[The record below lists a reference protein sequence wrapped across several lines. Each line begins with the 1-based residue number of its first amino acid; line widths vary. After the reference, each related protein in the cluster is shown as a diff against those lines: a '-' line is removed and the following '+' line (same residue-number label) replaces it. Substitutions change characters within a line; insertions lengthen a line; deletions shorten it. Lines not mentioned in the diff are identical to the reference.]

1 MEQSDIEIEKRRA
14 AFDIAKRVGAFLT
27 TTGLEDCAVRVYV
40 TNSDCTLVGGDKAL
54 YGRMVHCEIDT
65 EMNDDDYE
73 ED

>member
-27 TTGLEDCAVRVYV
+27 NTGFNDCAVRVYV
-40 TNSDCTLVGGDKAL
+40 TNSDCTLTSGDKAL
-54 YGRMVHCEIDT
+54 YGRMVHCEIDV
-65 EMNDDDYE
+65 EMEDDYE